1 MSSIAATE
9 TTNITAISSDLE
21 IPAAR
26 ADHAHR
32 WLIAEAN
39 GPVSGGTCK
48 ICGASKDFRNWIE
61 EADFTTFSERAM
73 AA

>member
-1 MSSIAATE
+1 MSSIATTE
-9 TTNITAISSDLE
+9 TTNITAISSSMD
-21 IPAAR
+21 IPAGQP
-26 ADHAHR
+26 DHAHR

-39 GPVSGGTCK
+39 GPTSGGTCK

-61 EADFTTFSERAM
+61 EADYTTFSERAM

>member
-1 MSSIAATE
+1 MSSIATTE
-9 TTNITAISSDLE
+9 TTNITAISSSMD
-21 IPAAR
+21 IPGAQ

-39 GPVSGGTCK
+39 GPTSGGTCK

-61 EADFTTFSERAM
+61 EADYTTFSERAM